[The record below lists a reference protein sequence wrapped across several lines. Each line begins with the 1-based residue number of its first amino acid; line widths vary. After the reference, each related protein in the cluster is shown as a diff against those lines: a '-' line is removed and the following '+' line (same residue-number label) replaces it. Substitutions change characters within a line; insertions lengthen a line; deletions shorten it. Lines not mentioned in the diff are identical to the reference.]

1 MVKPKSSLI
10 GQLNKNWKP
19 LTRIISMQRR
29 KRRYRTSYDHV
40 FQVQCY
46 FTMERAM
53 QKERLNPLFIQ
64 LLKRIVSFFGSLF
77 GIMLEE
83 AELLNHLCGV
93 GHVLPGTLFLAIGA
107 WHAWCSIVRYVASPN
122 SFRVRIW
129 NPVPGFD
136 GSLRI
141 FVNGVLNPAHM
152 NNFEHSGMLLM
163 FFIFGV
169 ITLLSEKTSWLP
181 LPEGAL
187 FFIASATFTSEY
199 VLFLFHST
207 SHMGLEGYYHRILVL
222 LVGLCILSAIAG
234 ALVPTS
240 FPVDLCIG
248 IAIILQGLWFYQTA
262 FTLYGPMMPDGCTV
276 QDNMQIKCSSP
287 EHEVHGELLAN
298 FQLFALVFCVLASVA
313 AVYIYAEPRFSHPG
327 LVNSLT
333 IGNA

>member
-1 MVKPKSSLI
+1 M
-10 GQLNKNWKP
+10 G
-19 LTRIISMQRR
+19 
-29 KRRYRTSYDHV
+29 
-40 FQVQCY
+40 
-46 FTMERAM
+46 
-53 QKERLNPLFIQ
+53 
-64 LLKRIVSFFGSLF
+64 SFP
-77 GIMLEE
+77 
-83 AELLNHLCGV
+83 

-107 WHAWCSIVRYVASPN
+107 WHAWCSIVRYVASPK

-129 NPVPGFD
+129 NPVPGLD
-136 GSLRI
+136 GSLRYLELYVIVVGGFIDLCVEFLYATHLRI

-313 AVYIYAEPRFSHPG
+313 AVYTYAEPRFSHPG
-327 LVNSLT
+327 LVNSRA

>member
-1 MVKPKSSLI
+1 M
-10 GQLNKNWKP
+10 G
-19 LTRIISMQRR
+19 
-29 KRRYRTSYDHV
+29 
-40 FQVQCY
+40 
-46 FTMERAM
+46 
-53 QKERLNPLFIQ
+53 
-64 LLKRIVSFFGSLF
+64 SFP
-77 GIMLEE
+77 
-83 AELLNHLCGV
+83 
-93 GHVLPGTLFLAIGA
+93 GHVLPGSLFLAIGA
-107 WHAWCSIVRYVASPN
+107 WHVWCSIVRHVWNPK

-136 GSLRI
+136 GTLRYLELYVIVVGGFIDLCVEFLYATHLRI
-141 FVNGVLNPAHM
+141 FVDGVLNPAHM

-169 ITLLSEKTSWLP
+169 ITLLSEKTSCLP

-187 FFIASATFTSEY
+187 FFIASATFTSEC

-222 LVGLCILSAIAG
+222 LVGLCILSAVAG

-248 IAIILQGLWFYQTA
+248 IAVTLQGLWFYQTA
-262 FTLYGPMMPDGCTV
+262 FTIYGPMMPDGCTV
-276 QDNMQIKCSSP
+276 QDDEQIKCSSP

-313 AVYIYAEPRFSHPG
+313 AVYIYVEPRFSHPG
-327 LVNSLT
+327 LVNSRAT
-333 IGNA
+333 GNA